1 MNAIPKRFIFL
12 LGNCSRHC
20 SRSLFQMR
28 FYLPRPWGRTS
39 CITHKDVRNAAFAW
53 SKISAH
59 AVAMLVMFCSGPV
72 YAERIKDIASIQGVR
87 SNQLVGYGL
96 VVGLNTSGDKNRFTG
111 QTLRSMLGRF
121 GLTLPPGIDPKSKNI
136 AAVAIQAEL
145 PAFAKPGQ
153 TIDVT
158 VSSIGDAK
166 SLRGGTLLMSP
177 LKGADGQVYAVAQ
190 GSLVVNGLS
199 ASGQDG
205 SRITV
210 NNPDVGRIPNGA
222 TVERTVSTPFAEGN
236 VLIFNLHT
244 PDFTTASRMAE
255 SINRDLGANTAKPI
269 DATSVS
275 VMAPFD
281 PGQKVSFAAMV
292 ENIGVVMDDAPA
304 RVIVNSR
311 TGTVVIN
318 SKVRV
323 QPAAVS
329 HGSLTVTISENP
341 QVSQPAPFSYGK
353 TVVTPQSDV
362 QVEEEKNH
370 MFLFNAGVSLD
381 EIVQAVNN
389 VGASPS
395 DLVAILE
402 ALKSAG
408 ALRAELIVI

>member
-1 MNAIPKRFIFL
+1 MNA
-12 LGNCSRHC
+12 
-20 SRSLFQMR
+20 
-28 FYLPRPWGRTS
+28 
-39 CITHKDVRNAAFAW
+39 THKSFNLLL
-53 SKISAH
+53 I
-59 AVAMLVMFCSGPV
+59 LVLFCSPV

-87 SNQLVGYGL
+87 TNQLVGYGL

-136 AAVAIQAEL
+136 AAVALEAEL
-145 PAFAKPGQ
+145 PAFAKSGQ

-190 GSLVVNGLS
+190 GSLIVNGLS

-205 SRITV
+205 SRVTV
-210 NNPDVGRIPNGA
+210 NNPSVGRIPNGA

-236 VLIFNLHT
+236 TLIFNLHT
-244 PDFTTASRMAE
+244 SDFTTASRMAE
-255 SINRDLGANTAKPI
+255 AINRDLGANTAKPI

-275 VMAPFD
+275 VRAPLD
-281 PGQKVSFAAMV
+281 AGQKVSFASIV
-292 ENIGVVMDDAPA
+292 ENISVALDDAPA
-304 RVIVNSR
+304 RIIVNSR

-341 QVSQPAPFSYGK
+341 QVSQPAPFSNGK

-362 QVEEEKNH
+362 RVEEEKNH

>member
-1 MNAIPKRFIFL
+1 MNATPKRFIFL
-12 LGNCSRHC
+12 LGTPLRCSRHC
-20 SRSLFQMR
+20 S
-28 FYLPRPWGRTS
+28 TS
-39 CITHKDVRNAAFAW
+39 CI
-53 SKISAH
+53 H
-59 AVAMLVMFCSGPV
+59 AVVMLAMFCSSPV

-145 PAFAKPGQ
+145 PAFAKQGQ

-177 LKGADGQVYAVAQ
+177 LKGADSQVYAVAQ
-190 GSLVVNGLS
+190 GSLIVNGLS

-205 SRITV
+205 SRVTV
-210 NNPDVGRIPNGA
+210 NNPSVGRIPNGA

-236 VLIFNLHT
+236 ALIFNLHT
-244 PDFTTASRMAE
+244 SDFTTASRMAE
-255 SINRDLGANTAKPI
+255 AINLDLGANTAKPI

-275 VMAPFD
+275 VRAPRD
-281 PGQKVSFAAMV
+281 AGQKVAFASMV
-292 ENIGVVMDDAPA
+292 ENISIALDDAPA
-304 RVIVNSR
+304 RIIVNSR

-341 QVSQPAPFSYGK
+341 QVSQPAPFSNGR
-353 TVVTPQSDV
+353 TVITPQSDV

>member
-1 MNAIPKRFIFL
+1 MNAIHKRRLIFFL
-12 LGNCSRHC
+12 M
-20 SRSLFQMR
+20 QA
-28 FYLPRPWGRTS
+28 
-39 CITHKDVRNAAFAW
+39 I
-53 SKISAH
+53 
-59 AVAMLVMFCSGPV
+59 FCSGPV
-72 YAERIKDIASIQGVR
+72 YAERVKDIATIQGVR

-96 VVGLNTSGDKNRFTG
+96 VMGLVMQGDTTMLLTG
-111 QTLRSMLGRF
+111 QTLRNMLGRF

-136 AAVAIQAEL
+136 AAVAVEAEL

-158 VSSIGDAK
+158 VSSIGNAK
-166 SLRGGTLLMSP
+166 SLRGGTLLMTP
-177 LKGADGQVYAVAQ
+177 LKGADGQVYALAQ
-190 GSLVVNGLS
+190 GSLIVNGLS

-205 SRITV
+205 SNITV
-210 NNPDVGRIPNGA
+210 NNPGVGRIPNGA
-222 TVERTVSTPFAEGN
+222 IVERTVSTPFSDGN
-236 VLIFNLHT
+236 TLIFNLHSS
-244 PDFTTASRMAE
+244 DFTTANRMAQ
-255 SINRDLGANTAKPI
+255 SINEMFGANTASPI
-269 DATSVS
+269 DATSVR
-275 VMAPFD
+275 VNAPRD
-281 PGQKVSFAAMV
+281 PGQKVSFASMI
-292 ENIGVVMDDAPA
+292 ENITLAPDDAPA

-341 QVSQPAPFSYGK
+341 QVSQPGPFSNGQ
-353 TVVTPQSDV
+353 TAVIPQSDV
-362 QVEEEKNH
+362 KVEQEKNH
-370 MFLFNAGVSLD
+370 MFVFNPGVSLD